1 MLSGRETIPG
11 IFDAIEDI
19 LGKWG
24 GGVPE
29 QYTLLYGEK
38 NILLAKPPCNSH
50 DFPRADL
57 SLVIFTCLLRGDCA
71 IFLGSPGILGIGI
84 NIETWAAAKKGKTTY
99 DKGQKLKFGGS

>member
-1 MLSGRETIPG
+1 M
-11 IFDAIEDI
+11 
-19 LGKWG
+19 G
-24 GGVPE
+24 GGGFPE
-29 QYTLLYGEK
+29 QYTSLYSEK